1 MEFQLHPHF
10 GRGMH
15 GQARG
20 IGHLLQAE
28 SFIYPIELVE
38 RGLFPA
44 GGGHV
49 EMPEL
54 LQRVIELDLLGYDIE
69 EINGLVGGVQ
79 FSGKNRFN
87 L

>member
-1 MEFQLHPHF
+1 
-10 GRGMH
+10 MH

-28 SFIYPIELVE
+28 NFIYSIELVE

-44 GGGHV
+44 GGGQV
-49 EMPEL
+49 KMPEL
-54 LQRVIELDLLGYDIE
+54 LQRVIELDLLGDDVE
-69 EINGLVGGVQ
+69 EINGLAGGVQ
-79 FSGKNRFN
+79 FSAKNRFN